1 MLFCKTIIKTNH
13 FKSSVSVYSVAM
25 KKNGC
30 KRIRNFVRVLT
41 ASYEN
46 DQVEANNPA
55 VIIKHHHDDHG
66 EEVSEVVV
74 VAMTVESV
82 QMQKC

>member
-1 MLFCKTIIKTNH
+1 MLFCQTIIKTNH

-30 KRIRNFVRVLT
+30 KRNRNFVRVLT

-74 VAMTVESV
+74 VAMLVKSV